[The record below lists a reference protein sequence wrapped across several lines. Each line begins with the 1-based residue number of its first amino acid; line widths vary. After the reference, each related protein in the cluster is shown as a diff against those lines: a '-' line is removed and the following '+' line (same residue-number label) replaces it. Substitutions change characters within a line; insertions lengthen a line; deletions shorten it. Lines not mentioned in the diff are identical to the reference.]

1 MELQRTAI
9 QGGSPPGG
17 NGGGMFGWGGGG
29 NGGGEN
35 SDRDMMGW
43 VGLGSGAVNGTF
55 DAYPNRFMSRM
66 SSSWNEVSKQGRA
79 YLVMFGYIMKA
90 LKPHVVPIY
99 VPIIGLQFVSKEATM
114 MILGFTARI
123 CCVLAG
129 ISLVLS
135 VVTSRVS
142 VMNDCSAGCQ
152 TGADESAAA
161 SLSQDDD
168 AMMSALDGI
177 TPGSS
182 TTTTVAIDTAAVENS
197 EAPFALV
204 TGASS
209 GIGREIALVLA
220 SRGYS
225 VILVGRKQGTLKKVK
240 GDIRRIAQESGREN
254 GGVRKIRALTVV
266 ADLGEENGP
275 EKAWE
280 EICNR
285 VGKVPIDI
293 VIQNAGCC
301 WREPVIE
308 SRTEELRQILMVN
321 IVGTTLLTKFVAE
334 SMAKRGRGRV
344 LIMGSIT
351 GFLPT
356 PTQAVYAAS
365 KVSIFSLYMSDACT
379 WNPTLY
385 ILI

>member
-1 MELQRTAI
+1 MLPVGSQRTAI
-9 QGGSPPGG
+9 QGGGPPGG
-17 NGGGMFGWGGGG
+17 SGGGTFGWGGGG
-29 NGGGEN
+29 NDGGEN
-35 SDRDMMGW
+35 SGGDMMGW
-43 VGLGSGAVNGTF
+43 VGSGAVNGTF
-55 DAYPNRFMSRM
+55 DAYPNRFITRM
-66 SSSWNEVSKQGRA
+66 SSSWKEVSKQGRV
-79 YLVMFGYIMKA
+79 YLVMIGYILKA

-99 VPIIGLQFVSKEATM
+99 VPIIGLQFMNKEVAM

-123 CCVLAG
+123 CCILAG

-142 VMNDCSAGCQ
+142 VMNEYSGCQ
-152 TGADESAAA
+152 TGTDESAA
-161 SLSQDDD
+161 SLLQED
-168 AMMSALDGI
+168 AVMPALNGI

-182 TTTTVAIDTAAVENS
+182 TTTAVDTAAAEENS

-209 GIGREIALVLA
+209 GIGREIALLLA

-225 VILVGRKQGTLKKVK
+225 VILVGRKQDSLKKVK
-240 GDIRRIAQESGREN
+240 GDVRRIAQESGRKD
-254 GGVRKIRALTVV
+254 GVVRKIRALTVV

-285 VGKVPIDI
+285 IGKAPVDI
-293 VIQNAGCC
+293 VVQNAGCC

-321 IVGTTLLTKFVAE
+321 VVGTTLLTKFAAE
-334 SMAKRGRGRV
+334 SMARRGRGRV
-344 LIMGSIT
+344 LIIGSIT

-356 PTQAVYAAS
+356 PTVAVYAAS
-365 KVSIFSLYMSDACT
+365 KVSIFPLYKQDALGT
-379 WNPTLY
+379 PPY
-385 ILI
+385 IF

>member
-1 MELQRTAI
+1 MLPVEPQRTAI
-9 QGGSPPGG
+9 QGRGPPGG
-17 NGGGMFGWGGGG
+17 SGGGTFGWSGGG
-29 NGGGEN
+29 NDGGEN
-35 SDRDMMGW
+35 SGGDMMGW
-43 VGLGSGAVNGTF
+43 VGSGAVNGTF
-55 DAYPNRFMSRM
+55 DAYPNRFMTRM
-66 SSSWNEVSKQGRA
+66 SSSWKEVSKQGRV
-79 YLVMFGYIMKA
+79 YLDMISYILKA

-99 VPIIGLQFVSKEATM
+99 VPIIGLQFMNKEAAM
-114 MILGFTARI
+114 MILGFTARV
-123 CCVLAG
+123 CCILAG

-142 VMNDCSAGCQ
+142 VMNEYSAGYQ
-152 TGADESAAA
+152 TGTDESAA
-161 SLSQDDD
+161 SLLQED
-168 AMMSALDGI
+168 AVMPALDGI

-182 TTTTVAIDTAAVENS
+182 NTTAVDTAAAAENS

-225 VILVGRKQGTLKKVK
+225 VILVGRKQDTLKKVK
-240 GDIRRIAQESGREN
+240 GDVRRIAQESGRRD
-254 GGVRKIRALTVV
+254 GVVRKVRTLTVV

-285 VGKVPIDI
+285 VGKVPVDI
-293 VIQNAGCC
+293 VVQNAGCC

-321 IVGTTLLTKFVAE
+321 VVGTTLLTKFAAE
-334 SMAKRGRGRV
+334 SMALRGRGRV
-344 LIMGSIT
+344 LIIGSIT

-356 PTQAVYAAS
+356 PTVAVYAAS
-365 KVSIFSLYMSDACT
+365 KVSVFPLYTQDALGT
-379 WNPTLY
+379 PPYLP
-385 ILI
+385 

>member
-1 MELQRTAI
+1 M

-17 NGGGMFGWGGGG
+17 SGGGTFGWGGGG

-55 DAYPNRFMSRM
+55 DAYPNRFMSKM

-90 LKPHVVPIY
+90 LKPHVLPIY
-99 VPIIGLQFVSKEATM
+99 IPIIGLQFVSKEAAM
-114 MILGFTARI
+114 VILGYTARI
-123 CCVLAG
+123 CCLLAG

-152 TGADESAAA
+152 MGADESAAA
-161 SLSQDDD
+161 SLSQDEDIVL
-168 AMMSALDGI
+168 SALDGI

-182 TTTTVAIDTAAVENS
+182 TTTAAVDTAAGENS

-225 VILVGRKQGTLKKVK
+225 IILVGRKQGTLKKVK
-240 GDIRRIAQESGREN
+240 GDIRRITQESGREN

-280 EICNR
+280 EISNR

-293 VIQNAGCC
+293 VVQNAGCY

-308 SRTEELRQILMVN
+308 SRTEELRQVLMVN
-321 IVGTTLLTKFVAE
+321 VVGTTLLTKFAAE
-334 SMAKRGRGRV
+334 SMAQRGCGRV
-344 LIMGSIT
+344 LIIGSIT
-351 GFLPT
+351 GFLPI

-365 KVSIFSLYMSDACT
+365 KVSTFSLSMYGACT
-379 WNPTLY
+379 CNPTLY